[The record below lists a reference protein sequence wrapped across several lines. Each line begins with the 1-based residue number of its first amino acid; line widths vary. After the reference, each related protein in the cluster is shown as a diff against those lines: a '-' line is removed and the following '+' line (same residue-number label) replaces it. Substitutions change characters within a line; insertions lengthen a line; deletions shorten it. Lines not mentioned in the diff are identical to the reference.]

1 MILTLVFLDF
11 GIDQM
16 KQRMIS
22 DFKIVTQTYFKVL
35 LGIQEIPLVDLNLI
49 KDCNLFFGL
58 FSNLFRLLYLS
69 HE

>member
-1 MILTLVFLDF
+1 MIQTLVFLNF

-16 KQRMIS
+16 KQGMIP
-22 DFKIVTQTYFKVL
+22 DFKVVTQTYFKVL
-35 LGIQEIPLVDLNLI
+35 LGIQEISLVDLNLI